1 MKIVAQILL
10 SWSILSIIYPL
21 ILSSMSIV
29 VKNEYPWRS
38 YFCTLEEDLTIINVL
53 SLQLL
58 QLHVSIPTP
67 WCNKPPGYPA
77 IIGVSSGVYSCVEKD
92 LGYHRYEQNERLES
106 QELMVWVWVDGFS
119 LSKGRNFA
127 GSNDVRGCITNWI
140 FSFML
145 VGFSRWIHFMK
156 QKIMSCWI
164 LGIHVEW
171 KQTSVSIIV
180 VLYLTWPG
188 NIPANQW
195 WNGT

>member
-21 ILSSMSIV
+21 ILPSMSIV

-92 LGYHRYEQNERLES
+92 LGNHRYEQNERLES
-106 QELMVWVWVDGFS
+106 QELMVWVDGFS

-127 GSNDVRGCITNWI
+127 GSNVRFRRCITNWI

-145 VGFSRWIHFMK
+145 VGFSRWIHETKDHVMLNSRY
-156 QKIMSCWI
+156 SCWMETK
-164 LGIHVEW
+164 HVC
-171 KQTSVSIIV
+171 
-180 VLYLTWPG
+180 P
-188 NIPANQW
+188 
-195 WNGT
+195 